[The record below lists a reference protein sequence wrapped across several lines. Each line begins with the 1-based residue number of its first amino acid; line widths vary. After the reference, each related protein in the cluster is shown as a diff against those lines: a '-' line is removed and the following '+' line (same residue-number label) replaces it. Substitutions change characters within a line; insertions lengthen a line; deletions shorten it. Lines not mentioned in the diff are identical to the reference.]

1 MEAGRQPE
9 SEPEFESADEG
20 LEEEFSNLRLS
31 SQAVVPA
38 EPVVDLTA
46 FPAAAAHRGSRGP
59 WQVEL
64 TGHQEITVRRVI
76 GITPVICTEPIR
88 FYVVWKIPGF
98 QGNWDLT
105 GLHTGRGTR
114 AYEALLSLNGGFAQ
128 LRFLRV
134 ESIAE
139 GRALFVA
146 EADRQQVNRDRVN
159 FRFNWE

>member
-59 WQVEL
+59 WQVE
-64 TGHQEITVRRVI
+64 G
-76 GITPVICTEPIR
+76 
-88 FYVVWKIPGF
+88 
-98 QGNWDLT
+98 
-105 GLHTGRGTR
+105 
-114 AYEALLSLNGGFAQ
+114 
-128 LRFLRV
+128 
-134 ESIAE
+134 
-139 GRALFVA
+139 
-146 EADRQQVNRDRVN
+146 
-159 FRFNWE
+159 